1 MMKETSTRFERFC
14 TSWKFFL
21 VLIALQF
28 ILMPIATKGFRF
40 EEAAQIVFTTLGHA
54 LISRFYPYSFI
65 FQWMALA
72 LIVALLFFRKRIGRF
87 FSAYVGAC
95 YLFYAIIQSVAIT
108 NKYGVSVVTVN
119 LVMMSFVAFV
129 WFRDCWKGENEYTF
143 SNLNWKTA
151 WLIPVAFFCLWF
163 PMDSLNAKPD
173 FNPAYLF
180 SGIASLAFCPMTP
193 VFLTLLTLCRPS
205 INMTTY
211 RVTAMVG
218 LIIGIYNMGQ
228 FASPAGFYLGI
239 YHLPLV
245 LVSLYALL
253 SSKRLK

>member
-1 MMKETSTRFERFC
+1 MSQCSEDNLPHL
-14 TSWKFFL
+14 FL
-21 VLIALQF
+21 VLIVLQF
-28 ILMPIATKGFRF
+28 VLMPVATKGFRF
-40 EEAAQIVFTTLGHA
+40 EEMGQIIFTTLGHA
-54 LISRFYPYSFI
+54 LINRFYPYSFI

-72 LIVALLFFRKRIGRF
+72 LIVALLFFRNRIGRF

-95 YLFYAIIQSVAIT
+95 YLLYAVIQSIAIT

-129 WFRDCWKGENEYTF
+129 WFRDCWKGENEYDF
-143 SNLNWKTA
+143 SNLNWRTA

-163 PMDSLNAKPD
+163 PMDLLNVKPD

-180 SGIASLAFCPMTP
+180 SGYASLAFCPMTP
-193 VFLTLLTLCRPS
+193 VFLTLLTLCRPR

-218 LIIGIYNMGQ
+218 LIIGVYNMGQ
-228 FASPAGFYLGI
+228 FASPAGFYLGM
-239 YHLPLV
+239 YHLPLL

>member
-1 MMKETSTRFERFC
+1 MKETSTRFERFC

-28 ILMPIATKGFRF
+28 VLMPMATKGFRF
-40 EEAAQIVFTTLGHA
+40 EEAGQIVFTTLGLA
-54 LISRFYPYSFI
+54 LINRFYPYSFV

-72 LIVALLFFRKRIGRF
+72 LIVALLFFRDRIGRF
-87 FSAYVGAC
+87 FSAYVGCC
-95 YLFYAIIQSVAIT
+95 YLLYAIIQSIAVT

-119 LVMMSFVAFV
+119 LVMMLFVAFV
-129 WFRDCWKGENEYTF
+129 WFRDSWKGEDKYTF

-151 WLIPVAFFCLWF
+151 WLVPVAFFCLWF
-163 PMDSLNAKPD
+163 PMNLQNAKPD

-180 SGIASLAFCPMTP
+180 SGFASLAFCPMTP
-193 VFLTLLTLCRPS
+193 VFLILLTLCRPT
-205 INMTTY
+205 INMVTY

-228 FASPAGFYLGI
+228 FANPTGFYLGI
-239 YHLPLV
+239 YHLPL
-245 LVSLYALL
+245 LLISLYALL
-253 SSKRLK
+253 SSRQLK

>member
-1 MMKETSTRFERFC
+1 MKDTSTRFERFC

-21 VLIALQF
+21 VLIVLQF
-28 ILMPIATKGFRF
+28 VLMPVATKGFRF
-40 EEAAQIVFTTLGHA
+40 EEMGQIIFTTLGHA
-54 LISRFYPYSFI
+54 LINRFYHYSFI

-72 LIVALLFFRKRIGRF
+72 LIVALLFFRNRIGRF
-87 FSAYVGAC
+87 FSAYVGGC
-95 YLFYAIIQSVAIT
+95 YLLYAVIQSIAIT

-119 LVMMSFVAFV
+119 LAMMSFVAFV
-129 WFRDCWKGENEYTF
+129 WFRDCWKGENEYDF
-143 SNLNWKTA
+143 SNLNWRTA

-163 PMDSLNAKPD
+163 PMDLLNVKPD
-173 FNPAYLF
+173 FNPAYFF
-180 SGIASLAFCPMTP
+180 SGYASLAFCPMTP
-193 VFLTLLTLCRPS
+193 VFLTLLTLCRPR

-228 FASPAGFYLGI
+228 FASPAGFYLGM
-239 YHLPLV
+239 YHLPLL